1 VIFRATLKLHI
12 SSWLDSVRMIPAIFF
27 WGILLSKNGF
37 NFSVPSA
44 ESFKKSDWERINC
57 LDPLLTQWVLAYL
70 AYLAGR
76 GVNSRWRDFGV
87 T

>member
-1 VIFRATLKLHI
+1 IFCATIKLHI
-12 SSWLDSVRMIPAIFF
+12 SSGLDWVTIIPAIFF

-37 NFSVPSA
+37 NFSFPSA
-44 ESFKKSDWERINC
+44 KNLKKSDWERINC